1 MGFLKNLFKRKCII
15 KTEIVDAEDGLDA
28 EEQMCNELLAY
39 EEFGFEGFIDATI
52 YNDCNSPK
60 TTFLLYYDDGSTE
73 LATVN
78 DDSKEF
84 FRYISLLEEDEF

>member
-52 YNDCNSPK
+52 YIGYGTHYVVD
-60 TTFLLYYDDGSTE
+60 E
-73 LATVN
+73 
-78 DDSKEF
+78 SKKRIYGR
-84 FRYISLLEEDEF
+84 RY